1 MPTTRKANMVKF
13 RNNENL
19 CREKIYSIIYSGF
32 SLKDI
37 ELRPS

>member
-1 MPTTRKANMVKF
+1 MPTTRKTNVVKF

-19 CREKIYSIIYSGF
+19 GRERIYGTSYSGF

-37 ELRPS
+37 ELRSS